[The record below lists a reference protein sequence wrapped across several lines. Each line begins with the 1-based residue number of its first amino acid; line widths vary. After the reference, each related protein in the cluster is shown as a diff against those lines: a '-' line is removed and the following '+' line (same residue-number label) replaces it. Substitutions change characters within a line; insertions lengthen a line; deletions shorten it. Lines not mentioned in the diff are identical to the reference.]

1 MIRISLT
8 VLVVFFL
15 GATLHAQEL
24 LVHKSDGSIINIAIN
39 SIDSITFNIDG
50 LAGQGLPCPGTP
62 TISDVDGNIYNTV
75 LIGNQCWMKENL
87 STTKYKNGISIEYPE
102 NNNSAWQINTTG
114 AYAWYLN
121 SITSKEIYGALY
133 NWHAVNNNNGLCPE
147 GWHVP
152 SQGDWEDLVVYF
164 VESNGFPNH
173 DEPDG
178 AGNALKSCLQENSP
192 LGGDCNVFEHP
203 RWNFDVINH
212 GFDEYGFSFLPGGT
226 RDVSGVYLY
235 AGSSGYLWASTEHN
249 ELDALR
255 LRMASNS
262 GNARTFQYFKSAGH
276 SIRCLKD

>member
-15 GATLHAQEL
+15 GARLHAQEL

-50 LAGQGLPCPGTP
+50 SAGQGLPCPGTP

-87 STTKYKNGISIEYPE
+87 STTKYKNGISIEYPG

-114 AYAWYLN
+114 AYAWYN
-121 SITSKEIYGALY
+121 NDITSKEIYGALY
-133 NWHAVNNNNGLCPE
+133 NWHAVNSNNGLCPE

-152 SQGDWEDLVVYF
+152 DQGDWEDLVIYF

-203 RWNFDVINH
+203 RWNFHVINH
-212 GFDEYGFSFLPGGT
+212 GFDEYGFSFLPGGI
-226 RDVSGVYLY
+226 RDVSGVYLT
-235 AGSSGYLWASTEHN
+235 AGEFGYLWSTTEHDDFN
-249 ELDALR
+249 AMMLL
-255 LRMASNS
+255 MASYS
-262 GNARTFQYFKSAGH
+262 GKVSTLQYFKGSGH